1 MVKTFGV
8 VEKIFHLIVLSVLF
22 IVKLTVLDCSMFNL
36 LSPTMSDTN
45 ITNFYKT
52 TISSGIESFETK
64 HNGGYE
70 LQCWNSVIEA
80 ELECR
85 CSGSSLLRIPQVL
98 PVHVQSLTIVS
109 AGIPILRAVGLKLYA
124 NSLRDLT
131 LNDLP
136 NFRAIES
143 RAFENMHQLRTI
155 YISQAPN
162 LQYLSAD
169 VFQGISKSLKTLILN
184 CGLEKVPDLRYL
196 YSDVILQMVD
206 LEGNRISKIEEK
218 SVRVKTEQFIL
229 DNNDLTTVENNAF
242 EGSEIAKL
250 SLKGNTQ
257 LRKLHDLA
265 FMGILNIQELDLSS
279 TSLEAIPTDGL
290 GGLEILRI
298 QNTHSLKVIPSVY
311 NFKSLRE
318 AWLTHHFHCCAF
330 KFPSRHDPQNH
341 AKRQKHLSLL
351 QKKCQEYTNQESNTV
366 SVDENTTY
374 EWHVRDHRSVE
385 PQHTPSDR
393 QHHRPAG
400 DVAASHRGE
409 EEWKLSDNSTN
420 RIYDRL
426 VVSSEGGDASNS
438 FEHNEGDFGIFHD
451 DSADVSPHLQA
462 TCGNLTQE
470 KIDQIKCFPIP
481 DALNPCEDVMGSHW
495 LRGSVWIV
503 VLLAVFGN
511 TAVLIVLFS
520 NRSDVTVPKF
530 LMSNLAFADLCMGFY
545 LLLIAAIDAH
555 SMGEYFNFAFDWQYG
570 SGCKA
575 AGFLTV
581 FASHLSVFT
590 LTIIT
595 IERWFAITY
604 AIYLNRRIKLR
615 AAANIMIGG
624 WIFSIVMAALPLF
637 GISNY
642 SSTSICLPMEARDS
656 YDVSYLITVLAIN
669 GLAFAIIVICYA
681 QIYYS
686 LGKETRQAARNASSG
701 EMSITKKMALLIF
714 TNFACWSPIA
724 FFGLTALAGYPLI
737 DVAKSKI
744 ILVFFYPLN
753 SCANPYLYAILTSQ
767 YRRDLYIL
775 LSRCGFCKKRAMEYK
790 LTYSVATQNTFPL
803 IARNSIPGCQ
813 SRKSSRG
820 IASEA
825 YV

>member
-1 MVKTFGV
+1 MLKRFCGV
-8 VEKIFHLIVLSVLF
+8 MF
-22 IVKLTVLDCSMFNL
+22 IATIGDML
-36 LSPTMSDTN
+36 LSAVLASANNTTNLYATTVSSD
-45 ITNFYKT
+45 
-52 TISSGIESFETK
+52 GVESFEPK
-64 HNGGYE
+64 LNVGYE
-70 LQCWNSVIEA
+70 LQCWNSINNLEA

-85 CSGSSLLRIPQVL
+85 CSGSNLLRIPQIL
-98 PVHVQSLTIVS
+98 PASMQSLTVVS
-109 AGIPILRAVGLKLYA
+109 AGIHTLRAAGLRLYA
-124 NSLRDLT
+124 NNLKDLT
-131 LNDLP
+131 LTDLP
-136 NFRAIES
+136 HFQAIEP
-143 RAFENMHQLRTI
+143 RAFENMNQLRTI

-162 LQYLSAD
+162 LQFLAAD
-169 VFQGISKSLKTLILN
+169 VFEGISKSLKTLRILN
-184 CGLEKVPDLRYL
+184 CGLLKVPDLKYL
-196 YSDVILQMVD
+196 YSDVILHMVD
-206 LEGNRISKIEEK
+206 LEGNRISKVDER

-229 DNNDLTTVENNAF
+229 DNNDLRFVEKSAF

-250 SLKGNTQ
+250 SFKGNVQ
-257 LRKLHDLA
+257 LKHLHESA
-265 FMGILNIQELDLSS
+265 FVDIVSIQELDLSS
-279 TSLEAIPTDGL
+279 TSLEAIPTNGL

-311 NFKSLRE
+311 KFKSLRK
-318 AWLTHHFHCCAF
+318 AWLTHPFHCCAF
-330 KFPSRHDPQNH
+330 KFPSRHDPHTH
-341 AKRQKHLSLL
+341 AELQKDLSLK
-351 QKKCQEYTNQESNTV
+351 QKQCQVLSNQHDFNTESTNYLNWHQQIRKRRNSAKIPGRMHHSLGRKNRELPDNSSNA
-366 SVDENTTY
+366 NY
-374 EWHVRDHRSVE
+374 
-385 PQHTPSDR
+385 
-393 QHHRPAG
+393 
-400 DVAASHRGE
+400 ASLLPRGE
-409 EEWKLSDNSTN
+409 DDNYDADNSN
-420 RIYDRL
+420 SYENSD
-426 VVSSEGGDASNS
+426 GGDI
-438 FEHNEGDFGIFHD
+438 GVFHD
-451 DSADVSPHLQA
+451 ASADISPHQLA

-470 KIDQIKCFPIP
+470 KIDIECFPVP

-503 VLLAVFGN
+503 VLLAMFGN
-511 TAVLIVLFS
+511 TAVLVVLFS

-545 LLLIAAIDAH
+545 LLLIASIDAH

-595 IERWFAITY
+595 IERWFTITY
-604 AIYLNRRIKLR
+604 AIYLNRRIKLK
-615 AAANIMIGG
+615 AAANIMVGG
-624 WIFSIVMAALPLF
+624 WIFSIIMAGLPLF

-656 YDVSYLITVLAIN
+656 YDVAYLITILAIN
-669 GLAFAIIVICYA
+669 GLACIIIVVCYA

-803 IARNSIPGCQ
+803 IARNSIAENQ

-820 IASEA
+820 ITSEA
-825 YV
+825 FV

>member
-1 MVKTFGV
+1 MFRGICVIQ
-8 VEKIFHLIVLSVLF
+8 KIFHLIVLSVLF
-22 IVKLTVLDCSMFNL
+22 IVKLTVLDFAMFNL
-36 LSPTMSDTN
+36 LSPAVSVSNTTD
-45 ITNFYKT
+45 FYKT
-52 TISSGIESFETK
+52 TVSSGIESFESK
-64 HNGGYE
+64 LNGGYE
-70 LQCWNSVIEA
+70 LQCWNSVHNMEA

-85 CSGSSLLRIPQVL
+85 CSGSSLVRIPQIL
-98 PVHVQSLTIVS
+98 PVTVQSLTIVS
-109 AGIPILRAVGLKLYA
+109 AGIQTLRVAGLRLYSQ
-124 NSLRDLT
+124 NLKDLT
-131 LNDLP
+131 LTDLP
-136 NFRAIES
+136 NFRGIEP
-143 RAFENMHQLRTI
+143 RAFENMNQLRTI

-162 LQYLSAD
+162 LQSLSAD
-169 VFQGISKSLKTLILN
+169 VFEGISKSLKILRILN
-184 CGLEKVPDLRYL
+184 CGLEKIPDLSYL

-218 SVRVKTEQFIL
+218 SVRVKTEQLIL
-229 DNNDLTTVENNAF
+229 DNNDLRFVEDSAF
-242 EGSEIAKL
+242 EGSEIATL
-250 SLKGNTQ
+250 SLKGNRE
-257 LRKLHDLA
+257 LVKMHDLA
-265 FMGILNIQELDLSS
+265 FQGIVSIQELDLSS
-279 TSLEAIPTDGL
+279 TSLEVIPTDGL

-311 NFKSLRE
+311 KFKSLRE

-341 AKRQKHLSLL
+341 AKMQKHLSLL
-351 QKKCQEYTNQESNTV
+351 QKKCQGLTHHES
-366 SVDENTTY
+366 SSE
-374 EWHVRDHRSVE
+374 EWHAKRKRALGH
-385 PQHTPSDR
+385 P
-393 QHHRPAG
+393 
-400 DVAASHRGE
+400 RGRWRRE
-409 EEWKLSDNSTN
+409 LADNSTG
-420 RIYDRL
+420 RSYDRL
-426 VVSSEGGDASNS
+426 LSSEEGSNS
-438 FEHNEGDFGIFHD
+438 NSYEQNEGEFGVFHD

-470 KIDQIKCFPIP
+470 KIDIKCFPIP

-555 SMGEYFNFAFDWQYG
+555 SMGEYFNFAYDWQYG

-604 AIYLNRRIKLR
+604 AIYLNKRIKLR

-624 WIFSIVMAALPLF
+624 WVFSTVMAGLPLL

-669 GLAFAIIVICYA
+669 GLAFVIIVICYA

-701 EMSITKKMALLIF
+701 EMTITKKMALLIF

-775 LSRCGFCKKRAMEYK
+775 LSRCGFCKRRAMEYK

-803 IARNSIPGCQ
+803 IARNSLPEAQ

-820 IASEA
+820 IASEIF
-825 YV
+825 V